1 MHGLAVAECAQQW
14 RHSLKFEP
22 CVHQVWECMCAL
34 SALRLRPAV
43 LCSMASDDD
52 DDDAVV
58 HVQQRKRPFKPPG
71 QRPTHAL
78 AAMAAEFGFP
88 PHQVHAALQRLADQH
103 TRGDTSKLSCEQHQ
117 DMFLD
122 LLNQQDSEQ
131 PQAPTG
137 GEGAGSHHDGK
148 GTLPGRGMAQGSTRP
163 ASAREGHSMRSMAGP
178 GGNSDSGSEVELSD
192 SGEEQGDEED
202 EDEGEEGGGL
212 DSDSVGSWQRQDED
226 REEDFFEIIG
236 VRDAPPVSKRP
247 KVRPSGVEGVR
258 GKGEELGGKGRLLLS
273 SVAAGTAEATL
284 TTHKHAGVRFYT
296 NKALRTTSFPF
307 WFCQHPETA
316 QPAALSNHS

>member
-1 MHGLAVAECAQQW
+1 
-14 RHSLKFEP
+14 
-22 CVHQVWECMCAL
+22 
-34 SALRLRPAV
+34 
-43 LCSMASDDD
+43 MASDDD

-71 QRPTHAL
+71 QKPTHAL

-88 PHQVHAALQRLADQH
+88 PHQVHAALQHLADQH
-103 TRGDTSKLSCEQHQ
+103 TRGDISKLSCEHHQ

-122 LLNQQDSEQ
+122 LLNQQDSAQ

-137 GEGAGSHHDGK
+137 GEGAGPRHDGK
-148 GTLPGRGMAQGSTRP
+148 GTVPGRGMAQGSIRA
-163 ASAREGHSMRSMAGP
+163 ASAREGHSTRSMAGP
-178 GGNSDSGSEVELSD
+178 GGDSDSGSGVELTD
-192 SGEEQGDEED
+192 SGDEEGDEEGEDEED

-258 GKGEELGGKGRLLLS
+258 GKAEGLAVKLCSGHGRGDSGDPLS
-273 SVAAGTAEATL
+273 ASVPMASG
-284 TTHKHAGVRFYT
+284 RS
-296 NKALRTTSFPF
+296 RTTVSISAF
-307 WFCQHPETA
+307 
-316 QPAALSNHS
+316 NVD

>member
-1 MHGLAVAECAQQW
+1 MASAAGAARCTVSQ
-14 RHSLKFEP
+14 SLYARNSGASLSKFEP
-22 CVHQVWECMCAL
+22 RGRQVWECMCAL

-43 LCSMASDDD
+43 LGSMASDDD

-122 LLNQQDSEQ
+122 LLNQQDSTQ

-137 GEGAGSHHDGK
+137 GEGARSRHDV
-148 GTLPGRGMAQGSTRP
+148 RGAAQGSSRP
-163 ASAREGHSMRSMAGP
+163 ASAREGLHSTRSMAGP
-178 GGNSDSGSEVELSD
+178 GGDSDSGSEVELSD
-192 SGEEQGDEED
+192 SGDEEGDEEGEDEED

-212 DSDSVGSWQRQDED
+212 GSDSVDSWQRQDED
-226 REEDFFEIIG
+226 REEDFFEIVG

-258 GKGEELGGKGRLLLS
+258 GNGEGL
-273 SVAAGTAEATL
+273 AAKRCSGHGT
-284 TTHKHAGVRFYT
+284 GDPG
-296 NKALRTTSFPF
+296 NPLRADG
-307 WFCQHPETA
+307 Q
-316 QPAALSNHS
+316 QQK